1 MKLYNFTL
9 APNGRRVKI
18 FLKFKNKEIPEQEI
32 NVREGEQFKEPFKSM
47 NPFNC
52 VPFLQL
58 DDKTIISESISI
70 CRYLEEEHFPEPTLF
85 GSTPKMRAYIDMWN
99 RRLELDGYS
108 PLGNA
113 IRNKS
118 SFFVNR
124 VLAGTRN
131 DIKQMPEIVERGIQ
145 MIELLFQRID
155 QHLEKNKFICG
166 EQFTIADIT
175 GYSIFKSCEL
185 LKFEIPKTLPNT
197 IRWRDTLYKQ
207 DCFDV

>member
-1 MKLYNFTL
+1 
-9 APNGRRVKI
+9 
-18 FLKFKNKEIPEQEI
+18 
-32 NVREGEQFKEPFKSM
+32 
-47 NPFNC
+47 
-52 VPFLQL
+52 
-58 DDKTIISESISI
+58 
-70 CRYLEEEHFPEPTLF
+70 
-85 GSTPKMRAYIDMWN
+85 MRAYIDMWN

-118 SFFVNR
+118 SFFANR

>member
-18 FLKFKNKEIPEQEI
+18 FLKYKNKEIPEQEI
-32 NVREGEQFKEPFKSM
+32 NVRDGEQFNEPFKSM

-52 VPFLQL
+52 VPFLHL
-58 DDKTIISESISI
+58 DDGTVISESISI
-70 CRYLEEEHFPEPTLF
+70 CRYLEEEHFPDPNLF

-155 QHLEKNKFICG
+155 KHLEKNIFICG
-166 EQFTIADIT
+166 DQFTIADIT

-185 LKFEIPKTLPNT
+185 LKFEIPKSLPNT
-197 IRWRDTLYKQ
+197 IRWRNTLYTQ

>member
-1 MKLYNFTL
+1 
-9 APNGRRVKI
+9 
-18 FLKFKNKEIPEQEI
+18 
-32 NVREGEQFKEPFKSM
+32 
-47 NPFNC
+47 
-52 VPFLQL
+52 
-58 DDKTIISESISI
+58 
-70 CRYLEEEHFPEPTLF
+70 
-85 GSTPKMRAYIDMWN
+85 MWN

-145 MIELLFQRID
+145 MIELLFQRIEK
-155 QHLEKNKFICG
+155 HLEKNTFICG
-166 EQFTIADIT
+166 DQFTIADIT

-185 LKFEIPKTLPNT
+185 LKIEIPKSLPNT
-197 IRWRDTLYKQ
+197 IRWKNTLYTQ